1 MIFLLKP
8 PFSAGISWLAMFDY
22 QRASASVQ
30 HRNCFRIHTTSTKK
44 TYRQVA
50 QRVLHIANTI
60 HLTKGLLVED
70 DGSCSRIFSATTNEF
85 TYTQLGLMAI
95 FDARSI
101 WRGLKYGIPA
111 PQWPFWV
118 WKMMTNRQNWGCLQ
132 QFQTNYLHPY
142 IIYIYIHIYHI
153 LYHYPI
159 TSHPPCMAFLCFSAQ
174 AIRPNVQPFF
184 FKSRTSRS
192 QEMCECPKMWQREPQ
207 RRTSR
212 RAQSYSRAVVR
223 PGDSNWTA
231 TRWAKWGR
239 ILWKS

>member
-85 TYTQLGLMAI
+85 TYTQLGWWLSLTLEVFGEAWNTAYPPRNGRFEFGKWWLTAKI
-95 FDARSI
+95 EGVSNNF
-101 WRGLKYGIPA
+101 K
-111 PQWPFWV
+111 
-118 WKMMTNRQNWGCLQ
+118 
-132 QFQTNYLHPY
+132 QTICIHTSYIYTYISY
-142 IIYIYIHIYHI
+142 IISLSHYI
-153 LYHYPI
+153 
-159 TSHPPCMAFLCFSAQ
+159 PPSMYGFSMLFCSGHQ
-174 AIRPNVQPFF
+174 AKCSTVF